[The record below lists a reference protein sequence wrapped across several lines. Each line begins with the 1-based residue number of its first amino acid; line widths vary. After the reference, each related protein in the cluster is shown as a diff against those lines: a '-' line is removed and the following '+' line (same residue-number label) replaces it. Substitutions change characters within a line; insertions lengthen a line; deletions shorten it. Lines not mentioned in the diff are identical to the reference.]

1 MPSLFYKKSGDFW
14 EDSCQLY
21 FTYYYHGVNLKMD
34 GLHSESLTTA
44 SDFKSRTVSAISV
57 VQST

>member
-1 MPSLFYKKSGDFW
+1 
-14 EDSCQLY
+14 
-21 FTYYYHGVNLKMD
+21 MD